1 MGKGMIDVEYTK
13 RLDTYFETFEPQTD
27 AIVVGTSPSLKSYE
41 FGKYI
46 DKFNTVIRVN
56 RCFFDGMYQHTG
68 EKIDIWSTTNNY
80 RWDHFHP
87 IKSEELRIWPR
98 KRTVAEKLH
107 SNGTLDGFDNV
118 TMNVGTWEFLK
129 NEYGRSKFNQKYNV
143 VGKRRFVGVG
153 TGLITLDR
161 AIREFSKITIIGHTF
176 YLEGGTDNR
185 ALNFYSEEEDA
196 EHTRNRKDYFKGD
209 KHRLRQMSYVKEWMR
224 QGKITLLNPFEYDN
238 LRTGK

>member
-1 MGKGMIDVEYTK
+1 MADVEYTK
-13 RLDTYFETFEPQTD
+13 KLDTYFETFEPQTD

-56 RCFFDGMYQHTG
+56 KCFFDGMYQHTG
-68 EKIDIWSTTNNY
+68 EKIDIWSTTDNY
-80 RWDHFHP
+80 RWDYFHP

-98 KRTVAEKLH
+98 KEVVAEQLH

-118 TMNVGTWEFLK
+118 DVNCGTWELLMK
-129 NEYGRSKFNQKYNV
+129 EYGRHKFNMKYKGRQKD
-143 VGKRRFVGVG
+143 RFVGVG

-176 YLEGGTDNR
+176 YLEGGEDNR
-185 ALNFYSEEEDA
+185 ALNFYSEEEDE
-196 EHTRNRKDYFKGD
+196 EHAQNRMEYFEGD
-209 KHRLRQMSYVKEWMR
+209 KHRLKQMSYVKDWMSQR
-224 QGKITLLNPFEYDN
+224 KITLLNPFEYDN
-238 LRTGK
+238 IRIGKK